1 MSEQRKTSIVLLADS
16 PAIPIRVIAP
26 ALLTAPALHQCPY
39 LKPSLGDLAAQMELR
54 FETPPFHFSWT
65 RAAVVLPIASSKEC
79 IWCFVVGT
87 IDTLSLQH
95 RMKCSSRGTN
105 FFAPKNGASRQICR
119 RFSVSPGGQCNL
131 LYDRTKIN
139 QTFPL
144 DPSSLIGHRLHQQK
158 CSRKKRN
165 IFTFLVSFVL
175 SKQQ

>member
-1 MSEQRKTSIVLLADS
+1 MIILWCTDFSLLGTVYGCFESGKEKRSRKTFGLVIYNRTNCEIKHVKSEQRKTSIVLLADS

-87 IDTLSLQH
+87 NGTLSLQH
-95 RMKCSSRGTN
+95 RMGWNAPLGVPTFLHQRTERQDKFAEGSR
-105 FFAPKNGASRQICR
+105 CR
-119 RFSVSPGGQCNL
+119 RPW
-131 LYDRTKIN
+131 
-139 QTFPL
+139 PM
-144 DPSSLIGHRLHQQK
+144 
-158 CSRKKRN
+158 
-165 IFTFLVSFVL
+165 
-175 SKQQ
+175 